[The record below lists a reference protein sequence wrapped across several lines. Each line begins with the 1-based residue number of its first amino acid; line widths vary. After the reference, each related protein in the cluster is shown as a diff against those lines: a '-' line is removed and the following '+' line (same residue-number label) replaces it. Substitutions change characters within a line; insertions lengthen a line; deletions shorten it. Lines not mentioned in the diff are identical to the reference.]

1 MENNSPLRTA
11 ILFTAL
17 IIFVVGLSTVSG
29 RIWGAKPEKQ
39 QGSGELI
46 IEDNMTVL
54 QFGQV
59 NNLPNPVLKE
69 IFKLQVKSDL
79 QKSLSEYGSPE
90 QIKTMVLG
98 KKAVATEYES
108 KNWKKILVKFILW
121 FVFLIMVFFVFK
133 KRKVTNKIRL
143 IVLFAAVVIFG
154 IILGSDP
161 GPMGTVKDAIALYGE
176 SREIFPPRLIAMTV
190 FLLMVFVANKYICA
204 WGCQVGTLQDLIF
217 HLNQNEKGNSIIGKQ
232 IKIPFAVTNTIRI
245 VFLLI
250 FTFIA
255 FLWGTDIIES
265 IDPFKI
271 FKPTHLA
278 VIGIVFVGGLLLSS
292 LFIYRPWCHLFCPF
306 GLVGWLIEKF
316 SRVKISVDYD
326 TCIACNKC
334 EKACPSTVMSAILKR
349 DKKTIPDCF
358 ACYTCR
364 DVCPTNSI
372 SFSTRKRTMPPSGH
386 FDRTNNEKEHSS

>member
-1 MENNSPLRTA
+1 MDKYSPLRTA

-17 IIFVVGLSTVSG
+17 IIFVVGLSIVSTG
-29 RIWGAKPEKQ
+29 IWGSKPEKPQ
-39 QGSGELI
+39 ESSELI
-46 IEDNMTVL
+46 IEENMTVL
-54 QFGQV
+54 QFGQA

-69 IFKLQVKSDL
+69 VFELQARSDL

-90 QIKTMVLG
+90 QIKIMVLG
-98 KKAVATEYES
+98 KKAIATEYET
-108 KNWKKILVKFILW
+108 KNWKKILVKFVLW
-121 FVFLIMVFFVFK
+121 FTFLITVFFVFK

-143 IVLFAAVVIFG
+143 VVLFAAVVIFG
-154 IILGSDP
+154 LILGSDP

-217 HLNQNEKGNSIIGKQ
+217 HFNKNEKGNSIIGRQ
-232 IKIPFAVTNTIRI
+232 IKIPFVVTNTIRI
-245 VFLLI
+245 VFLVI

-271 FKPTHLA
+271 FKPAHLGI
-278 VIGIVFVGGLLLSS
+278 IGAVFVSGLLLSS

-306 GLVGWLIEKF
+306 GLAGWVIEKF
-316 SRVKISVDYD
+316 SRVKISVDYN

-372 SFSTRKRTMPPSGH
+372 SFSTRKRTVPPSGH

>member
-1 MENNSPLRTA
+1 MKKESPFRTV
-11 ILFTAL
+11 ILVVAL
-17 IIFVVGLSTVSG
+17 IIFVVGLSIVSN
-29 RIWGAKPEKQ
+29 RIWGGKPEKPQ
-39 QGSGELI
+39 ESGELI
-46 IEDNMTVL
+46 IEDDMTVF
-54 QFGQV
+54 QFGQA

-69 IFKLQVKSDL
+69 IFELQVKSDL

-90 QIKTMVLG
+90 QIKSMVLG
-98 KKAVATEYES
+98 KKTIAYEYES
-108 KNWKKILVKFILW
+108 KNWKKIVVKFVLW
-121 FVFLIMVFFVFK
+121 FAFLITVFFVFK
-133 KRKVTNKIRL
+133 KRKVTNKIRT

-154 IILGSDP
+154 VIMGSDP

-190 FLLMVFVANKYICA
+190 FLLMVFIANKYICA

-217 HLNQNEKGNSIIGKQ
+217 RLNQSDKGNTIIGRQ
-232 IKIPFAVTNTIRI
+232 FKIPFVVTNTIR
-245 VFLLI
+245 VAFLLI

-265 IDPFKI
+265 IDPFNI
-271 FKPTHLA
+271 FKPLHLGI
-278 VIGIVFVGGLLLSS
+278 IGGVFVGGLLLSS

-334 EKACPSTVMSAILKR
+334 AKACPSTVMSAILKR

-386 FDRTNNEKEHSS
+386 FDRTKNEKEHST